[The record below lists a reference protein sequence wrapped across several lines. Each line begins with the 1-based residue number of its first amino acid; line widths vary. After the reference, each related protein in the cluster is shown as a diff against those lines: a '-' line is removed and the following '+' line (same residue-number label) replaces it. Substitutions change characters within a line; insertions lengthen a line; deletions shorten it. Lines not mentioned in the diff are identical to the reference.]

1 MWRGLALMVP
11 LIGCAAAGL
20 EKLFGAPLRVCVT
33 LDSGFDM
40 LVDPSMPI
48 ANVTRESQLYGFN
61 VDARLYII
69 PTALSSKNSSYE
81 LRVLGSYGELMVATR
96 RDECDVGWATYFYT
110 GNRDRCGRTVRDLD
124 TCRPLE
130 ELTIDSSWTPWRCCV
145 DFSPP
150 FMTYGLNIMY
160 DAAHPGFFE
169 SLFQSIAAPF
179 TVNFGSFTFILT
191 IIVAHFIWLFERK
204 ANSEQFPERY
214 LDGIDDAVWWAI
226 VTLTTVG
233 YGDKVPITPAGRVVG
248 LLWMVIGLC
257 LSAIL
262 IGSMSTTFNEVSQG
276 TATINSVH
284 ALVEGDYKV
293 CSYATSF
300 ASGEVLAAVP
310 SPNRVEGS
318 GMAECA
324 AWFEAKTPTD
334 KFAIVLDG
342 PVMRHWRSITPWA
355 RGLIISDKINTYLVS
370 VIYPEGV
377 TTLSNRLNPAIVDF
391 YYSGEHASL
400 SERWFPLSAGQGQSS
415 SGLEWSV
422 VGPAIGAVLL
432 YISVVALSIFLP
444 KPDVAAVS
452 IVSGTTR
459 KLVKR
464 LSCQDITLPSMTS
477 SPSSATNA
485 GEDITL
491 QSAKGELSSPAPS
504 YAPVKGDV

>member
-1 MWRGLALMVP
+1 
-11 LIGCAAAGL
+11 
-20 EKLFGAPLRVCVT
+20 
-33 LDSGFDM
+33 
-40 LVDPSMPI
+40 
-48 ANVTRESQLYGFN
+48 
-61 VDARLYII
+61 
-69 PTALSSKNSSYE
+69 
-81 LRVLGSYGELMVATR
+81 
-96 RDECDVGWATYFYT
+96 
-110 GNRDRCGRTVRDLD
+110 
-124 TCRPLE
+124 
-130 ELTIDSSWTPWRCCV
+130 
-145 DFSPP
+145 
-150 FMTYGLNIMY
+150 
-160 DAAHPGFFE
+160 
-169 SLFQSIAAPF
+169 
-179 TVNFGSFTFILT
+179 
-191 IIVAHFIWLFERK
+191 
-204 ANSEQFPERY
+204 
-214 LDGIDDAVWWAI
+214 
-226 VTLTTVG
+226 
-233 YGDKVPITPAGRVVG
+233 
-248 LLWMVIGLC
+248 
-257 LSAIL
+257 
-262 IGSMSTTFNEVSQG
+262 
-276 TATINSVH
+276 
-284 ALVEGDYKV
+284 
-293 CSYATSF
+293 
-300 ASGEVLAAVP
+300 
-310 SPNRVEGS
+310 
-318 GMAECA
+318 
-324 AWFEAKTPTD
+324 
-334 KFAIVLDG
+334 
-342 PVMRHWRSITPWA
+342 MRHWRSITPWA